1 MTDKVKKKAG
11 VSPYIDLVREHAT
24 ASPDV
29 SQYSQSE
36 MATYLN
42 GEQVDTVHSF
52 CNRNG
57 YTAGVARQ
65 IYLEFD
71 RLGSVLPNP
80 YEFGNRKFWAT
91 SFLEPVISAIASELY
106 SKTEGKQKLNHILEK
121 LKSKPELVDAI
132 AELLEEV
139 SAR

>member
-24 ASPDV
+24 RSPDV
-29 SQYSQSE
+29 SLLQSE
-36 MATYLN
+36 FLTTYLN
-42 GEQVDTVHSF
+42 GEQVDTVNSF

-57 YTAGVARQ
+57 YSGAVSRQ

-71 RLGSVLPNP
+71 RLMSVLPNP

-106 SKTEGKQKLNHILEK
+106 SKVEGKQKLNHILEK